1 MVNIVKFAQFY
12 CIYLLSFAQMSAGEK
27 QIRCFYKKTIYSM
40 VVLPSGIGTLYT
52 VRIFGGLQAAGISR
66 IISCFFEIISAKY
79 RLKES
84 LPLHVTHDC
93 PLSIID
99 HRACFLKEMY
109 LGTFSHRAR
118 SLATLY
124 IIITLERT

>member
-12 CIYLLSFAQMSAGEK
+12 CIYLLSSAQMS
-27 QIRCFYKKTIYSM
+27 
-40 VVLPSGIGTLYT
+40 VLPSGIGTLYT

-93 PLSIID
+93 PFRL
-99 HRACFLKEMY
+99 L
-109 LGTFSHRAR
+109 
-118 SLATLY
+118 
-124 IIITLERT
+124 ITGSAF

>member
-12 CIYLLSFAQMSAGEK
+12 CIYLLSSAQMSAEEK

-52 VRIFGGLQAAGISR
+52 VRIFGGLQAAGMSR
-66 IISCFFEIISAKY
+66 IISFFFEIISAKY

-93 PLSIID
+93 PFRLLITGS
-99 HRACFLKEMY
+99 AFFKEC
-109 LGTFSHRAR
+109 T
-118 SLATLY
+118 LAHSRT
-124 IIITLERT
+124 ERGHLQHSTSS

>member
-12 CIYLLSFAQMSAGEK
+12 CIYLLSFAQMSAGE
-27 QIRCFYKKTIYSM
+27 TIYSM

-52 VRIFGGLQAAGISR
+52 VRIFGGLQAAGMSR

-93 PLSIID
+93 PFRL
-99 HRACFLKEMY
+99 L
-109 LGTFSHRAR
+109 
-118 SLATLY
+118 
-124 IIITLERT
+124 ITGSAF

>member
-12 CIYLLSFAQMSAGEK
+12 CIYLLSFAQMSAEEK

-52 VRIFGGLQAAGISR
+52 VRIFGGLQAAGMSR
-66 IISCFFEIISAKY
+66 IISCFFAKY
-79 RLKES
+79 RLKKS

-93 PLSIID
+93 PFRL
-99 HRACFLKEMY
+99 L
-109 LGTFSHRAR
+109 
-118 SLATLY
+118 
-124 IIITLERT
+124 ITGSAF